1 MPLGYFRTYTYH
13 PYAYQPQQQPQQQ
26 YAPSGIAPMTNY
38 QVTPPRQLPNNFS
51 TRQLSPQQPSF
62 TRNLAEPLVTPT
74 PSTPVKDPETKPLTD
89 SSTTTATAT
98 ASASATTTT
107 NSETNQLPP
116 LPVPQQQQPQQPFH
130 FKPNQ
135 MPTHS
140 NFMQQQNPMN
150 MANMG
155 QMSHM
160 GQMNNHMS
168 HMMMK
173 PQQQQPQQQSQQQF
187 SMPDPVN
194 LQYMTNVAPLSVQ
207 NIQFVPCMCPV
218 SVTMT
223 PEGPVP
229 TVDKRSDD
237 SFSYDNI
244 QDVSLDENL

>member
-1 MPLGYFRTYTYH
+1 M
-13 PYAYQPQQQPQQQ
+13 AYQPQQQQQ
-26 YAPSGIAPMTNY
+26 YAPTGMAPMTNY
-38 QVTPPRQLPNNFS
+38 QVSPPRQLPNNFS

-62 TRNLAEPLVTPT
+62 TRNLAEPSIT

-89 SSTTTATAT
+89 TSSTTTSA
-98 ASASATTTT
+98 ASAAAATSTTTT
-107 NSETNQLPP
+107 NSETGQLPP
-116 LPVPQQQQPQQPFH
+116 LPVPQQQPQQPFH

-150 MANMG
+150 QMG
-155 QMSHM
+155 QMNHMGQM
-160 GQMNNHMS
+160 GQMNNPMS

-173 PQQQQPQQQSQQQF
+173 PQHQQQPQQQSQQQF
-187 SMPDPVN
+187 NMPDPVN

-223 PEGPVP
+223 PDGPVP

-237 SFSYDNI
+237 VSNYSYDSI
-244 QDVSLDENL
+244 QDISLDENL